1 MKFIIASMAVMAIS
15 AIKLESQWELS
26 DLDIGHKHPLER
38 FADNKIDNIFPEHFN
53 TIPRGDSEWQ
63 SSGPEAFKVP
73 AAVPETDNAGLK
85 IGAV

>member
-1 MKFIIASMAVMAIS
+1 MKFIIASMAVVAIQGVKLNSES
-15 AIKLESQWELS
+15 AWELS

-63 SSGPEAFKVP
+63 SSGPEAFKVA
-73 AAVPETDNAGLK
+73 AAVPETDNSAMK
-85 IGAV
+85 IH

>member
-1 MKFIIASMAVMAIS
+1 MKFIIASMAVMAVS
-15 AIKLESQWELS
+15 AIKLQSQWEL
-26 DLDIGHKHPLER
+26 DELDIGHKHPINR

-63 SSGPEAFKVP
+63 SSGPEPFKVVP
-73 AAVPETDNAGLK
+73 GVPETDNAGLK